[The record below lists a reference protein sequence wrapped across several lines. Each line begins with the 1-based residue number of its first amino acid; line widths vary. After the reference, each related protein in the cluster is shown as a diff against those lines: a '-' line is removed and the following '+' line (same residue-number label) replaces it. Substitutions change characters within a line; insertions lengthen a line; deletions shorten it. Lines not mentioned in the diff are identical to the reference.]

1 MFLRFGNVVGQAG
14 IWYALLIVLVAKSI
28 TLATSL
34 SLSAIATNTRVRGGG
49 AYYLISRSL
58 GVEWGGAIG
67 LFFFVAQA
75 VSVAMYVIGF
85 SEALAGSSPV
95 GGMSVTTIA
104 TITNVAVFLC
114 VVIGAAWT
122 IKVQYFILAILT
134 ASLVSFYVGAF
145 DAFSVTT
152 LQANLD
158 SHFVGEG
165 NFFTMFALF
174 FPAVTGIMAGANM
187 SGDLRDPARA
197 IPRGTLAA
205 VFITG
210 AIYASQAIL
219 LGAARRHE
227 ELVSNN
233 LIMADVARWPIL
245 ITAGVIAATLSS
257 ALGSMMGAPR
267 ILQAFAR
274 DNVFA
279 WLRPFASGSGAGS
292 EPRRATISTFAI
304 AQCCI
309 WTADLNTIAPLIT
322 MFFMVT
328 YGLLNLATFYEAITR
343 NPSYRPRFRWC
354 HWTISL
360 GGAAGCLAVMFLID
374 WRWAL
379 VAIAGIVLLRWHIA
393 RREVEARWGDLQS
406 GLQFERARHN
416 LLRLE
421 HELYHPK
428 NWRPIILALSGSG
441 WSRTHLAVYAHW
453 LTTGHGIL
461 TLAQVIEGEIESRIQ
476 RRVGQER
483 ILHRF
488 IREQQLEAFPAV
500 VIAPHLS
507 DGIDALVQCQG
518 LGALRPNT
526 VLLGWPTDPGRGE
539 LFSATLRG
547 IAALERSIIA
557 VRFAEE
563 PDDPWDV
570 PPGTVDVWWRGRQ
583 NGELMLLLAHL
594 LRQNP
599 SWRSREI
606 RLMRVIENEA
616 GRAEVY
622 RHLCGLIDASRIRAT
637 PQVVVTGDILAGIQQ
652 TSRSAALVIMGFE
665 APEEGQ
671 EQAFY
676 DRMEHWAGDLPRVL
690 FVDSIGGMSLES

>member
-14 IWYALLIVLVAKSI
+14 IWFGLLIVLVAKSI

-34 SLSAIATNTRVRGGG
+34 SLSAIATNTRVKGGG

-67 LFFFVAQA
+67 LVFFVAQA

-85 SEALAGSSPV
+85 SEALAGSVPV
-95 GGMSVTTIA
+95 GGLSATTIA

-114 VVIGAAWT
+114 VVVGAAWT
-122 IKVQYFILAILT
+122 IKVQYFILATLA

-145 DAFSVTT
+145 DAFSATT
-152 LQANLD
+152 LHANLG

-205 VFITG
+205 IFVTG

-219 LGAARRHE
+219 LGGARPHE

-245 ITAGVIAATLSS
+245 ITAGVITATLSS

-274 DNVFA
+274 DNVFS
-279 WLRPFASGSGAGS
+279 WLRPFAGGAGT
-292 EPRRATISTFAI
+292 EPRRATIVTFAI
-304 AQCCI
+304 SQLCI
-309 WTADLNTIAPLIT
+309 WSADLNTIAPLIT

-374 WRWAL
+374 WRWAI
-379 VAIAGIVLLRWHIA
+379 VSIAGIFLLRWYIA
-393 RREVEARWGDLQS
+393 RKEVEARWGNLQS
-406 GLQFERARHN
+406 GLQFERARRN

-421 HELYHPK
+421 DELYHPK

-461 TLAQVIEGEIESRIQ
+461 TLAQVIQGDVESRIR

-483 ILHRF
+483 VLHKF
-488 IREQQLEAFPAV
+488 IRDQQLEAFPAV

-526 VLLGWPTDPGRGE
+526 VLLGWPTDPDRGE
-539 LFSATLRG
+539 LFGATLRG
-547 IAALERSIIA
+547 IAVLERSIIA

-563 PDDPWDV
+563 PIDPWEV
-570 PPGTVDVWWRGRQ
+570 PQGTVDVWWRGRQ

-599 SWRSREI
+599 NWRSREI

-616 GRAEVY
+616 GREEVH
-622 RHLCGLIDASRIRAT
+622 RHLSGLIDAARIHAT
-637 PQVVVTGDILAGIQQ
+637 PQVIVTEDILVGIQQ
-652 TSRSAALVIMGFE
+652 TSRSAALVVMGFE

-671 EQAFY
+671 EQIFY

-690 FVDSIGGMSLES
+690 FVDSVGGMSLES